1 MAIYYTVT
9 ERPNPLK
16 PTEPHKFYATAT
28 TLKRTDLDE
37 IAKSIAKG
45 STTVSE
51 ADTRA
56 VLVELASQIAERIAN
71 GETVHLGN
79 LGAFRATLESKPAA
93 TEKDVNASLIE
104 GVRVRFTPGKDLEA
118 VISSADF
125 KKAE

>member
-1 MAIYYTVT
+1 MAIYYTAT
-9 ERPNPLK
+9 ERPNPAK

-37 IAKSIAKG
+37 IAKSIARC

-56 VLVELASQIAERIAN
+56 VLVELASQIAERIAA

-79 LGAFRATLESKPAA
+79 LGAFRATLESKSAA
-93 TEKDVNASLIE
+93 AAKDVNSALIE
-104 GVRVRFTPGKDLEA
+104 NVRVRFSPGKDLEA
-118 VISSADF
+118 VLDSAEF